1 MASIPE
7 LPGEDGLALAQL
19 IRDGQ
24 LSAAEALD
32 IAIARAEA
40 LNPTLNAIIRP
51 LHAHARKVV
60 EAGVPDGPFAGVP
73 FLIKDLLSDFKGEP
87 TTCGSRLMQDF
98 VPDWDS
104 ELVSRYKRAGL
115 VIFGKTNTPEFGL
128 TPFTEPELFGPT
140 RNPWNID
147 RTPGGS
153 SGGSGAAVAAG
164 IVHLAGGGDGGGS
177 IRIPAS
183 CCGLVGLKPSRGRIP
198 TGPVNGDIWFGAVAE
213 HPLTRSVRDTAAA
226 LDACAGPDV
235 GSPRFAPPPEQPWL
249 DALNTPVR
257 PLKIALTTEPMM
269 GDVMHSECVA
279 GAEATARK
287 LEALGHTVEPV
298 PSPLDKDAF
307 VNAFLVMLVCN
318 TAAELEASAAAV
330 GKQPSRD
337 LVEPNTWALAKL
349 GHAHTGPEL
358 TAALVELQ
366 RQNRKI
372 AHMMEAYDMWLTP
385 TLSQP
390 PFPIGELQLQG
401 ADALGVAALN
411 HLPIAGLA
419 KRSGILEQMA
429 SQSFGFIP
437 NTPVSNV
444 TGQPSIS
451 LPLCESSDG
460 LPIGMMFT
468 GRVGDET
475 TVLQLAH
482 QLEQAHP
489 WADRRPDLT
498 ALYSA

>member
-19 IRDGQ
+19 IRDGE
-24 LSAAEALD
+24 LSAAEALET
-32 IAIARAEA
+32 AIARAEA
-40 LNPTLNAIIRP
+40 LNPSLNAIIRP
-51 LHAHARKVV
+51 LYKQARAAV
-60 EAGVPDGPFAGVP
+60 AGELPDGPFAGVP
-73 FLIKDLLSDFKGEP
+73 FLIKDLLSDYKGEP
-87 TTCGSRLMQDF
+87 PSCGSRLMQDF

-104 ELVSRYKRAGL
+104 ELVARYKRAGL

-140 RNPWNID
+140 RNPWKLD

-164 IVHLAGGGDGGGS
+164 IAHLAGGGDGGGS

-183 CCGLVGLKPSRGRIP
+183 CCGLVGLKPSRGRNP

-226 LDACAGPDV
+226 LDACAGPDI
-235 GSPRFAPPPEQPWL
+235 GSPRFVPAPEQPWL
-249 DALNTPVR
+249 TALDTPVR
-257 PLKIALTTEPMM
+257 PLRIALTTEPMM
-269 GDVMHSECVA
+269 GDLMHSECVA
-279 GAEATARK
+279 GAEATAKK
-287 LEALGHTVEPV
+287 LEALGHTVEV
-298 PSPLDKDAF
+298 APSPLDKAAF

-318 TAAELEASAAAV
+318 TAAEVAASAAAV
-330 GKQPSRD
+330 GRTPSRD

-349 GHAHTGPEL
+349 GGAHSGAEL

-366 RQNRKI
+366 RQNRLI
-372 AHMMEAYDMWLTP
+372 AHFMEGYDVWLTP

-390 PFPIGELQLQG
+390 PFTIGDLQLRG

-411 HLPIAGLA
+411 RLPIASLA

-429 SQSFGFIP
+429 SQIFAFIP

-444 TGQPSIS
+444 SGQPSIS
-451 LPLCESSDG
+451 LPLCESSEG

-468 GRVGDET
+468 GRFGDET
-475 TVLQLAH
+475 TLLQLAR

-489 WADRRPDLT
+489 WADRRPVLDPALT
-498 ALYSA
+498 A